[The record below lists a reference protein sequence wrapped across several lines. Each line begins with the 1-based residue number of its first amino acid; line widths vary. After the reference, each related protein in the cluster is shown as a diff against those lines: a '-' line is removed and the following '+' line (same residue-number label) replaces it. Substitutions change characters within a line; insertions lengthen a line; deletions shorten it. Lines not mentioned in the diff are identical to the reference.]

1 MPLDRCG
8 KCGFHSVMARL
19 FSWNDNGTITMRNFP
34 DMRTVVIESDF
45 IDDLFSRVEKRM
57 GVSLRHIVFEAQV
70 NASIRAVDTQLSR
83 PLFRQGRR
91 GSFKHIG
98 AWVNSRIPV
107 WSGMGYTRT
116 LLYEPGKRYEAVVAN
131 PFNKELLGAI
141 ILGSFISLEKRP
153 FTHRWM
159 EVKGHDVLVLES
171 ADARPDVSE
180 RLDIGF
186 PPARPGNLR
195 LERCRSCGTP
205 VELSYLTWNEEQGII
220 LDSRRGVRV
229 TFLDGY
235 VPTLVIRE
243 LVTEVGEDLYPLVIE
258 AEKEYTKEHIR
269 GLGIADAAP
278 RFYSRDERD
287 AIYERVLS
295 HLPLYG
301 LGNPVDFKHGNG
313 WLRVTIEN
321 PYNDVLLAG
330 RMAGVFEV
338 VEGLDAEVK
347 WESPQEAV
355 LVCAVSPQG

>member
-1 MPLDRCG
+1 MPLERCRR
-8 KCGFHSVMARL
+8 CGFHSIMAKL

-34 DMRTVVIESDF
+34 DMRSVIIESDF
-45 IDDLFSRVEKRM
+45 IDELFSRVEAQM

-83 PLFRQGRR
+83 PLFRQGRK

-98 AWVNSRIPV
+98 AWVNSRIPI

-116 LLYEPGKRYEAVVAN
+116 ILYEPGKRYEAVVAN

-153 FTHRWM
+153 FTHEWRK
-159 EVKGHDVLVLES
+159 VNGHDVLVLEAAES
-171 ADARPDVSE
+171 RPEVSQ

-186 PPARPGNLR
+186 PPARPGRLE

-205 VELSYLTWNEEQGII
+205 AGLSYLRWNEEQGTIV
-220 LDSRRGVRV
+220 DCRRGIRV

-243 LVTEVGEDLYPLVIE
+243 LAAEIGGDLFPLVIE
-258 AEKEYTKEHIR
+258 AEKDYTKAHIR
-269 GLGIADAAP
+269 SLGIADAAP
-278 RFYSRDERD
+278 RFYSQEERD
-287 AIYERVLS
+287 AIYLQTLS
-295 HLPLYG
+295 SLPLWG
-301 LGNPVDFKHGNG
+301 QGNPVDFKHGNG
-313 WLRVTIEN
+313 WLRVTVEN
-321 PYNDVLLAG
+321 PYNEVLLAG

-338 VEGLDAEVK
+338 VEGLEAEVQ
-347 WESPQEAV
+347 WEKPEEAV
-355 LVCAVSPQG
+355 LLCSVAPRG